1 MGTSAAGCAYFVH
14 HHRPVSSV
22 VTVSSVAAVPHLE
35 LGHPGPAVRLRH
47 HAAVDPLRHLVPPTG
62 RPRALRMRSGGQHAA
77 ARPRGQA
84 HLRQLGQDGGPHQ
97 DRGEA
102 GGHEAPGA
110 ADGLPGAPPHPRQP
124 QHSRH
129 QPRLATLRR
138 GLRPRAGLAGT
149 REMLHYTA
157 TLSHVAVAA
166 PGASRGD
173 QEQAGVEQEAGDGDG
188 QPHPHWS
195 VSPLCHHGW
204 VTIGSG
210 LLCPCVTILTH
221 YSPDPWLPASQLP
234 TSVAWAHDRVLE
246 NETNLYDNEMEV

>member
-1 MGTSAAGCAYFVH
+1 MESCRNIQPRCNEMQLYSSGPLMGTSAAGCAYFDH
-14 HHRPVSSV
+14 HHRPLPVSSVQCPVSSV
-22 VTVSSVAAVPHLE
+22 VTVYRCPVSSVAAVPHLE

-62 RPRALRMRSGGQHAA
+62 RPRALRMRSGGQHSA

-110 ADGLPGAPPHPRQP
+110 ADCLPGAPPHPRQP
-124 QHSRH
+124 QHARH

-157 TLSHVAVAA
+157 TPPHHCCCTWS
-166 PGASRGD
+166 
-173 QEQAGVEQEAGDGDG
+173 
-188 QPHPHWS
+188 QPP
-195 VSPLCHHGW
+195 
-204 VTIGSG
+204 
-210 LLCPCVTILTH
+210 
-221 YSPDPWLPASQLP
+221 
-234 TSVAWAHDRVLE
+234 
-246 NETNLYDNEMEV
+246 